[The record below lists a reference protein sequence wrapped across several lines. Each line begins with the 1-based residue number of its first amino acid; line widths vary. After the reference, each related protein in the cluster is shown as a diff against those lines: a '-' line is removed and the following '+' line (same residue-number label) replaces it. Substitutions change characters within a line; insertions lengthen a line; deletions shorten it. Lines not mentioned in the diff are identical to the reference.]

1 MRKLFLYAIV
11 VGCCMFNT
19 MAESKKEIKLISDR
33 LALTWIQEP
42 DGWHVKEIRISGKE
56 LPNPKGYYT
65 LLYLSRK
72 PAPSL
77 VYADL
82 EGKDFSFYPKEA
94 VRLADGSIKF
104 THSLRFGL
112 LEAVWRL
119 DPDFPED
126 IKVTIKVQAKLEGF
140 VSIATPTIATFNEDR
155 IAWGMVPGN
164 YYGTELQ
171 SNINLAKGYS
181 MGIPVVPV
189 LAVER
194 GTESLCPLLS
204 SKDNITMAVIPE
216 PGTAHNP
223 YAKDT
228 HDRSVTNLAMGVMN
242 RHNEL
247 TPCAYSPVLGE
258 SPRLKPGETAAFS
271 FRYTIRASD
280 WFPVFKH
287 AVEDIYR
294 LPGLLNIQHNKI
306 SLAERVSRMQKY
318 LRDDKRSSWS
328 TWKSRGYTIGANGSK
343 IADAGVMYMI
353 ARNGN
358 DESMKNRL
366 PYARNYKMCQQQTD
380 SGFFQG
386 AAIGEY
392 ADEDGVES
400 ERGNWIEPLQTT
412 YYTMVDMGNILLF
425 QPNDTE
431 LRDRLRL
438 AAEKLLAWQHPDGGF
453 DVAYDRFSYKKAFPD
468 LEDYRPTW
476 YGFLIAHRILGDEK
490 YLRAAEKGAMWQ
502 YENGVKKGYYLG
514 VCGDARNIWDFCT
527 AQTAQ
532 SYIDLYD
539 ITKNELYKKA
549 AIDAAKVYTTSIY
562 THPIATEEIKH
573 VRGAPYKD
581 WEVNQTGLG
590 VEHIRGTGTGG
601 PISLTS
607 YAGMFTRIYSY
618 TGDELFLTMARVAA
632 RGRHLV
638 VAEDSGCA
646 MYYWFPGLMDE
657 KKRTVF
663 PWHAYWQ
670 IGWITDYLM
679 GEASV
684 RSKGNIKFPYG
695 FMTPKV
701 GPSVTYG
708 FAPGKIYDRMA
719 DLLLRPDMVKT
730 DNQDVEYIT
739 ALSSDKKKLY
749 LILLSQ
755 SPFSQSCTVSL
766 DLKQL
771 DGKTQRFKSVK
782 PIQGNIK
789 KEDKSQNTL
798 AFDFA
803 PWGMTV
809 VELVLSE

>member
-1 MRKLFLYAIV
+1 MKRIVLCAFVAI
-11 VGCCMFNT
+11 CCLSGIK
-19 MAESKKEIKLISDR
+19 AENKKELKLMSDR
-33 LALTWIQEP
+33 LTLTWVQET
-42 DGWHVKEIRISGKE
+42 DGWHVREIKVNGKE
-56 LPNPKGYYT
+56 LPNLRGYYT
-65 LLYLSRK
+65 LLHLERK

-77 VYADL
+77 VFQDL
-82 EGKDFSFYPKEA
+82 EGKQFTFYPEKAEQ
-94 VRLADGSIKF
+94 LADGSVRF
-104 THSLRFGL
+104 THSLRFGTM
-112 LEAVWRL
+112 EAVWRL

-126 IKVTIKVQAKLEGF
+126 IKVTIRVEAKQRGYL
-140 VSIATPTIATFNEDR
+140 SIATPTLVTFDKDKL
-155 IAWGMVPGN
+155 AWGMVPGN

-171 SNINLAKGYS
+171 SNINLAKEYS

-189 LAVER
+189 LAVEK
-194 GTESLCPLLS
+194 GTETLCPLLS

-223 YAKDT
+223 YEKDK
-228 HDRSVTNLAMGVMN
+228 HDRSVTKLAMGVMN

-258 SPRLKPGETAAFS
+258 SPRLEAGETASFS
-271 FRYTIRASD
+271 FRYAIRATG

-287 AVEDIYR
+287 AVEDIYK
-294 LPGLLNIQHNKI
+294 LPGLLDIQHNKV
-306 SLAERVSRMQKY
+306 SLSERVGRMQKY

-328 TWKSRGYTIGANGSK
+328 TWQSRGYTIGANGSK

-358 DESMKNRL
+358 DEPMKNRL
-366 PYARNYKMCQQQTD
+366 PYVRNYKMCQQQTEP
-380 SGFFQG
+380 GFFQG
-386 AAIGEY
+386 AALGEY

-412 YYTMVDMGNILLF
+412 YYTMVDFGNMLLF
-425 QPNDTE
+425 DPSDKE
-431 LRDRLRL
+431 LLDHLRM
-438 AAEKLLAWQHPDGGF
+438 AADKLLDWQHADGGF
-453 DVAYDRFSYKKAFPD
+453 DVAYDRFSCKLAFPD

-476 YGFLIAHRILGDEK
+476 YGFLIAYKILGDDK
-490 YLRAAEKGAMWQ
+490 YLRAAQKGAMWQ

-532 SYIDLYD
+532 SYIDLYEL
-539 ITKNELYKKA
+539 TKNELYKEA
-549 AIDAAKVYTTSIY
+549 AIDAARVYTTSIW
-562 THPIATEEIKH
+562 THPIATEETKY
-573 VRGAPYKD
+573 VRGIPYKD

-590 VEHIRGTGTGG
+590 VEHIRGTGTSG
-601 PISLTS
+601 PISLSS
-607 YAGMFTRIYSY
+607 YAGMFTRIYAY

-638 VAEDSGCA
+638 VPEDSGCA
-646 MYYWFPGLMDE
+646 MYYWFSGLMNE
-657 KKRTVF
+657 NKRTVF

-684 RSKGNIKFPYG
+684 RSEGKIKFPYG

-708 FAPGKIYDRMA
+708 FAPGKIYEREA

-739 ALSSDKKKLY
+739 ALSPDKRKLY
-749 LILLSQ
+749 LVLLSQ

-782 PIQGNIK
+782 SIQGKIK
-789 KEDKSQNTL
+789 KEDKSQSTL
-798 AFDFA
+798 SFDFA

-809 VELVLSE
+809 VELIL